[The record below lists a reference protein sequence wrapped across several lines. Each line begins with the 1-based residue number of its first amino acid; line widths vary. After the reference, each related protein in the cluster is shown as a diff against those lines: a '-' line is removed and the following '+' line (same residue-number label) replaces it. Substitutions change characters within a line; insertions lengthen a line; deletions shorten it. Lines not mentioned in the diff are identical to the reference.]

1 MMVGDAVTGVSD
13 WAGPGGGHLRLSVC
27 SVSAVTVGALIT
39 EEFIV
44 ITARSVVYMVVY
56 R

>member
-1 MMVGDAVTGVSD
+1 MMVGDAVTG
-13 WAGPGGGHLRLSVC
+13 VC

-44 ITARSVVYMVVY
+44 ITAARSVVYMVVY
-56 R
+56 C

>member
-1 MMVGDAVTGVSD
+1 MVGDAVTG
-13 WAGPGGGHLRLSVC
+13 VC

-44 ITARSVVYMVVY
+44 ITARSVVYMVVTTVSEK
-56 R
+56 